1 MVSPPPKK
9 HLFNPDNYIC
19 TLKSNICMQN
29 APHSCRHDTQ
39 RNNENN
45 ENNENNLTTN
55 VCFVVFVV
63 FQKQRKQ
70 RKACLLLFSLFF

>member
-9 HLFNPDNYIC
+9 NYLFNSDNYTC

-45 ENNENNLTTN
+45 ENNENNKNIENNDNTEN
-55 VCFVVFVV
+55 NK
-63 FQKQRKQ
+63 KQRKQ
-70 RKACLLLFSLFF
+70 LKQRKQ